1 MHSQAGIWK
10 VINHR
15 NSAASP
21 PLQLDIDGTNISNE
35 QEVCEAFGEHF
46 REKVNR
52 LKKNSNASEIFK
64 KLRDAY
70 PSVPSWDLSH
80 CTEEQVEKYIKNLK
94 NTMSTGPDQISNRL
108 LKATSDF
115 ILSPLTK
122 IINLSIDS
130 GIFPKIWKET
140 KISPIHKSG
149 SKTSI
154 TNYRP
159 IALTSTLGKVL
170 EGMIHKQ
177 YHPQLD
183 ALLPSNMFGFRPNR
197 STQDAI
203 TSVLERVKL
212 LKNDGKKIALL
223 SVDATAAF
231 DLLSHELVLG
241 SLQILGFGPRMIAWV
256 KSFFEGCSQHV
267 QIGSSKSSSWT
278 TDVGVGQGRKPSP
291 DLFNIGYLTQ
301 CIWSIISEFFGYADD
316 GMDVIAGDSL
326 AECNV
331 KVQQV
336 ASLRAAWFDAAGIP
350 INTAKT
356 ELMGIGFRPDPIN
369 INGSQI
375 NPSTSIKFLGC
386 IIQSDLKF
394 DEHSCTVHIFPQFV
408 ISLNRR
414 ICLNKSGLWNSI
426 S

>member
-1 MHSQAGIWK
+1 MDFLCWFDQKARFNAVVVGDFNINWNENSTSRKRLLAWSSDNDMKQLVKDPTHFRVDKEGVVQSSSTIDLCFTRGQLNFSHHLIDPKISDHAAVIVRAGRVNSKPAKVSFQSWSFSADALSFAASTSHKLLSITASNSTSVDDLARVLTDWLIDVNNVCIVTKTKTDNPRNKPWFTQTLRDLRLKLKRANGPEARKLRNQYVSAVRRAKSKHFRKLANMHSQAGIWK
-10 VINHR
+10 VINRR
-15 NSAASP
+15 NSAVSP

-154 TNYRP
+154 KNYRP

-177 YHPQLD
+177 YHPQLS
-183 ALLPSNMFGFRPNR
+183 PS
-197 STQDAI
+197 
-203 TSVLERVKL
+203 
-212 LKNDGKKIALL
+212 
-223 SVDATAAF
+223 
-231 DLLSHELVLG
+231 H
-241 SLQILGFGPRMIAWV
+241 
-256 KSFFEGCSQHV
+256 
-267 QIGSSKSSSWT
+267 
-278 TDVGVGQGRKPSP
+278 
-291 DLFNIGYLTQ
+291 
-301 CIWSIISEFFGYADD
+301 
-316 GMDVIAGDSL
+316 
-326 AECNV
+326 
-331 KVQQV
+331 
-336 ASLRAAWFDAAGIP
+336 
-350 INTAKT
+350 
-356 ELMGIGFRPDPIN
+356 
-369 INGSQI
+369 
-375 NPSTSIKFLGC
+375 
-386 IIQSDLKF
+386 
-394 DEHSCTVHIFPQFV
+394 
-408 ISLNRR
+408 
-414 ICLNKSGLWNSI
+414 
-426 S
+426 